1 MELAA
6 LLPWRLAGGL
16 AMTTPYH
23 DKWSG
28 LPDQMFRLMVN
39 RGLPDTIGM
48 RYLALDLANL
58 RLTFRTTVC

>member
-1 MELAA
+1 
-6 LLPWRLAGGL
+6 
-16 AMTTPYH
+16 MTTPYH